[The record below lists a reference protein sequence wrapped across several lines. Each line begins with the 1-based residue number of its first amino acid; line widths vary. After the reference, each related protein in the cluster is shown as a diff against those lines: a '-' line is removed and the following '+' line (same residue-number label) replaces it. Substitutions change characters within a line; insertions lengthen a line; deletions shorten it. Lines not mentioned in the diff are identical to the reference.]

1 MNLLAPSYGASRRGN
16 VHKGRIFLSIG
27 IVCLAAAGFI
37 FWQTTRGED
46 RGETFGV
53 IQEIIALIKKESVY
67 DTSEEQLI
75 EGALRG
81 IAGAIRDPYST
92 YYSEQEARVH
102 KQSLASERVG
112 VGIELSHLNGKFIVV
127 SPVKESPAERA
138 GIRPLDELVQVDDTR
153 IAGKTMSEVMALIE
167 GEVGETVTFVLYR
180 PVDDRHMK
188 ITVER
193 AAMKNTTVKAEVIT
207 IAERPI
213 GYVAISL
220 FGESTGTEWLKAL
233 QMLAAANVEGLVVDV
248 RDNPGGYLQS
258 VAHLMSTIEP
268 AGKVFAYMQNNKGE
282 LEALKTVSSETIAAA
297 QSFVQPL
304 PIAVLQNEGSASA
317 SEVFAG
323 ALQDWKRATIIGVT
337 SFGKGTVQ
345 QTWALQNGGEVKLST
360 NKWLTP
366 AKSWIHGVGIAP
378 DIEVEQHPLFGIEV
392 RPIAGRFEAGSYS
405 EHVAYA
411 QLVLNELGYD
421 AVRQDGYFDAETAKV
436 VAIFRRHYDLASG
449 NHMDELFFAKLTEE
463 LQRFKADEVND
474 MPLQMGLG
482 YIMHQIEGS

>member
-1 MNLLAPSYGASRRGN
+1 MQVGGKIVR
-16 VHKGRIFLSIG
+16 KGRIFFVFG
-27 IVCLAAAGFI
+27 IVCLAVASFI
-37 FWQTTRGED
+37 LWKETRISGGEA
-46 RGETFGV
+46 TFGV
-53 IQEIIALIKKESVY
+53 IREVMTLIQKESVY
-67 DTSEEQLI
+67 DTSEEQLV

-112 VGIELSHLNGKFIVV
+112 VGIELSLVNGKFIVV
-127 SPVKESPAERA
+127 SPVKESPAEKA
-138 GIRPLDELVQVDDTR
+138 GIRPLDELIQVDETR
-153 IAGKTMSEVMALIE
+153 VTGKAMSEVMTLIQGEE
-167 GEVGETVTFVLYR
+167 GEAVTFVIYR
-180 PVDDRHMK
+180 PADDRHIK
-188 ITVER
+188 VTLQR
-193 AAMKNTTVKAEVIT
+193 AAMKNNTVQAKVIT
-207 IAERPI
+207 VAERPI

-220 FGESTGTEWLKAL
+220 FGEATAEQWIQAL
-233 QMLAAANVEGLVVDV
+233 QMLANAKVEGLVVDV

-258 VAHLMSTIEP
+258 VAALMSTIESE
-268 AGKVFAYMQNNKGE
+268 GKVFAYMQNNKGE
-282 LEALKTVSSETIAAA
+282 LEVLKTVSSDALKQA
-297 QSFVQPL
+297 QKFVQPL

-317 SEVFAG
+317 SEVFTG

-366 AKSWIHGVGIAP
+366 SKKWIHNVGIAP
-378 DIEVEQHPLFGIEV
+378 DIEVEQHPLFHVET
-392 RPIAGRFEAGSYS
+392 RPITGRFEAGDYS

-436 VAIFRRHYDLASG
+436 VAIFRRHYDLYDG
-449 NHMDELFFAKLTEE
+449 NHMDEAFFAKLTEE
-463 LQRFKADEVND
+463 LHKFKGDSVND

-482 YIMHQIEGS
+482 YIMHQLE